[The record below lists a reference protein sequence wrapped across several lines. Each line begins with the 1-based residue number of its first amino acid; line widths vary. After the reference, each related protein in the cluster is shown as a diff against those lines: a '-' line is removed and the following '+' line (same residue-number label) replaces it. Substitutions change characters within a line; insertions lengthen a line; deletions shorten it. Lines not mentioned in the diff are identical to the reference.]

1 MKQQISQFFTWL
13 RNGTCFCFTWFL
25 LLLTLLY
32 LYYGKDAI
40 STLGLLKL
48 LVLSFGGVLL
58 FCLLFTALFIKK
70 WRFVT
75 RLTCFMISITLY
87 ECIGFYWLG
96 IFSTKGSLGQW
107 GIFMAIVLCLYF
119 ICIAIYHQYSKKKGE
134 LYTMALQ
141 EYQEKRRLVYEE

>member
-25 LLLTLLY
+25 LLLILLY
-32 LYYGKDAI
+32 LYYGNDAI
-40 STLGLLKL
+40 STMGLLKL
-48 LVLSFGGVLL
+48 FVLSFGGVLL
-58 FCLLFTALFIKK
+58 FCLLFTNLLIRKWLFT
-70 WRFVT
+70 T
-75 RLTCFMISITLY
+75 RLTSFMICITLY

-119 ICIAIYHQYSKKKGE
+119 ICIAIYSQYSKKKGE
-134 LYTMALQ
+134 LYTQALQ
-141 EYQEKRRLVYEE
+141 TYQEKRRHTIEE

>member
-40 STLGLLKL
+40 STMGLLKL
-48 LVLSFGGVLL
+48 FMLSFGGVLL
-58 FCLLFTALFIKK
+58 FCLLFTGLFIKK

-75 RLTCFMISITLY
+75 RLTCFMICITLY
-87 ECIGFYWLG
+87 ECVGFYWLG

-134 LYTMALQ
+134 LYTQALQ
-141 EYQEKRRLVYEE
+141 TYQEKRRLTIEE

>member
-40 STLGLLKL
+40 STTVLLKL
-48 LVLSFGGVLL
+48 FILSFGGVLL
-58 FCLLFTALFIKK
+58 FCLLFTSLAFKK
-70 WRFVT
+70 WLFVT
-75 RLTCFMISITLY
+75 RLTCFMICITLY
-87 ECIGFYWLG
+87 ECVGFYWLG
-96 IFSTKGSLGQW
+96 IFSTKGSLKQW

-134 LYTMALQ
+134 LYTQALQ
-141 EYQEKRRLVYEE
+141 TYQEKRRLTIEE

>member
-1 MKQQISQFFTWL
+1 MKQQLSQFFTWL

-25 LLLTLLY
+25 LLLVLLY
-32 LYYGKDAI
+32 LYYGKDSI
-40 STLGLLKL
+40 STMGLLKL
-48 LVLSFGGVLL
+48 FVLSFGGVLL
-58 FCLLFTALFIKK
+58 FCLLFTNLLIRKWLFT
-70 WRFVT
+70 T
-75 RLTCFMISITLY
+75 RLTCFMICITLY

-134 LYTMALQ
+134 LYTQALQ
-141 EYQEKRRLVYEE
+141 TYQEKRRLTIEE

>member
-32 LYYGKDAI
+32 LYYGKDTI
-40 STLGLLKL
+40 STMGLLKL
-48 LVLSFGGVLL
+48 FMLSFGGVLL
-58 FCLLFTALFIKK
+58 FCLLFTSLVFKK
-70 WRFVT
+70 WLFVT
-75 RLTCFMISITLY
+75 RLTCFMICITLY
-87 ECIGFYWLG
+87 ECVGFYWLG
-96 IFSTKGSLGQW
+96 IFSTKGTLRQW

-134 LYTMALQ
+134 LYTQALQ
-141 EYQEKRRLVYEE
+141 TYQKKRRLTIEE

>member
-48 LVLSFGGVLL
+48 FVLSFGGVLL
-58 FCLLFTALFIKK
+58 FCLLFTSLFIKK